1 MDFFY
6 KNERVRSY
14 SIYEHDPTLK
24 IAFGA
29 FFFWPILIPDP
40 LMEGQVHEL
49 FIKVCDED
57 VCGIL
62 TKHNHMNIKPCLFL
76 EGELPYHILHSRCI
90 LVNFLYCP
98 TIMRSTGSRNDL
110 SKKRDHVIYHMNHN

>member
-29 FFFWPILIPDP
+29 FFLAKFNAGPPNERCFDNLK
-40 LMEGQVHEL
+40 GQSSSVSL
-49 FIKVCDED
+49 
-57 VCGIL
+57 
-62 TKHNHMNIKPCLFL
+62 
-76 EGELPYHILHSRCI
+76 
-90 LVNFLYCP
+90 
-98 TIMRSTGSRNDL
+98 
-110 SKKRDHVIYHMNHN
+110 

>member
-29 FFFWPILIPDP
+29 NFFLADFNSGP
-40 LMEGQVHEL
+40 
-49 FIKVCDED
+49 
-57 VCGIL
+57 
-62 TKHNHMNIKPCLFL
+62 
-76 EGELPYHILHSRCI
+76 
-90 LVNFLYCP
+90 P
-98 TIMRSTGSRNDL
+98 TNTTNKRLLGS
-110 SKKRDHVIYHMNHN
+110 SVE